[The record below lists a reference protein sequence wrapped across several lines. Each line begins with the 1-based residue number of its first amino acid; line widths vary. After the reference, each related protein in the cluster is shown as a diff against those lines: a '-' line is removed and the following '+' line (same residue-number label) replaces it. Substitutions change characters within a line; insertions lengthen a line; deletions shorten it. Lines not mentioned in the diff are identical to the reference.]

1 MPANKDGSNEIK
13 GRIIQIIK
21 LRTKGTFHP
30 DKNDGSVKNDSPG
43 IVTKQ
48 TIVLNTDTRIT
59 RMNNIILNFL
69 KTLF

>member
-1 MPANKDGSNEIK
+1 MPANKEGSNEIK
-13 GRIIQIIK
+13 GRITQIVK
-21 LRTKGTFHP
+21 LRTTGTFHP